1 MLGAWE
7 IYRSGYQHIGGATA
21 ICENGGPY
29 PYKSYYISTGHNG
42 ETCGSVFWIWVN
54 SRLMQLAPSEE
65 KYASEIEQSI
75 FNIIGSCR
83 DSLGNTR
90 YHNRMQGIKEEGT
103 CINTCCEVSS
113 TMLISELPKYI
124 YMEDEL
130 GVWLNLFVSST
141 IKTRKLRLETKTD
154 FPYDCH
160 VTIQVKEADEDEGC
174 AHISIRIP
182 SWAAGGTEIFIN
194 GESVCIGA
202 PGSYVRLDRDWKCGD
217 TVTVTV
223 EGPDEDTAAPAL
235 EAFFKANL

>member
-1 MLGAWE
+1 
-7 IYRSGYQHIGGATA
+7 
-21 ICENGGPY
+21 
-29 PYKSYYISTGHNG
+29 
-42 ETCGSVFWIWVN
+42 
-54 SRLMQLAPSEE
+54 MQLAPSEE
-65 KYASEIEQSI
+65 KYASEIEQSL

-130 GVWLNLFVSST
+130 GVWVNLFVPST

-160 VTIQVKEADEDEGC
+160 VTIQVKEADEGC

-194 GESVCIGA
+194 GESICTGT

-217 TVTVTV
+217 Q
-223 EGPDEDTAAPAL
+223 
-235 EAFFKANL
+235 KI